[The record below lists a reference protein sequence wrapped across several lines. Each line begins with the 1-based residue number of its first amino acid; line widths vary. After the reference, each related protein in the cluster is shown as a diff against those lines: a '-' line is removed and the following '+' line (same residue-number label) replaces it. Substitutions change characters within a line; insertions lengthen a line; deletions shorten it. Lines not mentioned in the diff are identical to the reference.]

1 MPDTRQTA
9 LEKKAAGNED
19 STLNNLEKKRF
30 ENLNIS
36 EGKPIAFSS
45 CNAIAI
51 PLELEERYVE
61 KGERIP
67 SYFNSAVLGADA
79 SRSSLVFDKPEYIDR
94 ICIFE
99 YNIAEDG
106 KQRYYIAEDE
116 GYSTHFNSLIFME
129 LYNYT
134 DFKKGKR
141 KLMVYD
147 LKNDKLTQL
156 SPDSA
161 DLQKWYVFNGSSR
174 ILMYCNF
181 GTEYDPDENILF
193 GDFRSGGIPQPAL
206 EKQHLLQMK
215 KQMVKQP

>member
-1 MPDTRQTA
+1 MPGKRASDIRRF
-9 LEKKAAGNED
+9 
-19 STLNNLEKKRF
+19 LNDLEKKRF

-36 EGKPIAFSS
+36 EGKPIAFRS

-51 PLELEERYVE
+51 PLVPEERYQD

-67 SYFNSAVLGADA
+67 SYFNIAVLGADA
-79 SRSSLVFDKPEYIDR
+79 SRASLVFDKPVYIDH

-99 YNIAEDG
+99 YGIAEDG
-106 KQRYYIAEDE
+106 KQRYHKDEDE

-141 KLMVYD
+141 KLLVYD

-181 GTEYDPDENILF
+181 GTEDTPDENILF
-193 GDFRSGGIPQPAL
+193 SDFRSGGIPQPAL